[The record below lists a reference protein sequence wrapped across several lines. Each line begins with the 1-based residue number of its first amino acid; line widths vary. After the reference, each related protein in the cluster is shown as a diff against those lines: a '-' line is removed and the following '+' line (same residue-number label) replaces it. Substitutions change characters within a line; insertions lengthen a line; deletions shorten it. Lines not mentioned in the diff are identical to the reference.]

1 MQSQAREPGTPQA
14 SQINHARRPAPKPAR
29 STESGPPDH
38 EPGQGPK
45 ASQVM
50 SAPPSRPEG
59 ADLDQP
65 SSFECMMKPAPSA
78 APQGGCVDS
87 QLDPAVAI
95 LRNAGRLREQPTF
108 TQSLELRFA
117 TSCYW
122 FELRSGTARPPD
134 AVDHIMIEF
143 PAQNAL
149 AQDSYRRQYSS
160 CARCHG
166 HLQRASSHLALQ
178 A

>member
-1 MQSQAREPGTPQA
+1 
-14 SQINHARRPAPKPAR
+14 
-29 STESGPPDH
+29 
-38 EPGQGPK
+38 
-45 ASQVM
+45 
-50 SAPPSRPEG
+50 
-59 ADLDQP
+59 
-65 SSFECMMKPAPSA
+65 MKPAPSA

-160 CARCHG
+160 CKVPWPSAAGIFPPCP
-166 HLQRASSHLALQ
+166 SSLKTNQ
-178 A
+178 ADGTEAVSFLEKVSKCD